1 MANPDLRTL
10 IRRLVS
16 AQGRSVPDQHMLERF
31 IAHRDEAAFTALVQ
45 RHGAMVLGVA
55 RDVLRHLQD
64 AEDIFQATFLVL
76 ARQAGAVRKQGSVG
90 SFLHGVAYRL
100 ALKARAAAAT
110 RRRHESRLPPRAPG
124 ESLDN
129 LTWQELS
136 AILHQE
142 LERLPDKY
150 RAPLVLCYLE
160 GMTQDQAAEHLGL
173 PKGTLK
179 GRLERARLLLRGRLV
194 RLGLAPAVV
203 LLVDACRPVGAAPAA
218 PVASTLAKSA
228 VAFAAGRPAGVSAQV
243 AQLTKGAL
251 KAMLVSK
258 IRSAAVLLGIS
269 LLAAGSAVLVSRGAS
284 GRPPAQEG
292 PAARGEGTDAKPG
305 KDAGKD
311 LPWGEAVG
319 GWRMRVSL
327 PSGTE
332 YRRNAPLPLSIQVE
346 NVSGAARSLAFLAPY
361 ADPEVTE
368 DGERLVAR
376 VPIDVTPWEGR
387 RDQLPSGASLNWTI
401 DFDRLRFARQP
412 LKAGTTLRIRF
423 RLAMQGETPE
433 GAPDPREQRLLF
445 SNEVSLKLR
454 DDHPSVMASE
464 EDLPPK
470 WVGSMEL
477 TYREHLGL
485 AGYWALRIDGEGRAR
500 LVSLGHG
507 KGKTLPI
514 GMIQTEAVLNREHL
528 DRLARL
534 LRDQKVWELADLARD
549 EIANPDE
556 GEIRLSVGMG
566 HGSLVRTFPER
577 VVRGERKLLA
587 LRAEMEH
594 LMAVVRRESAARESR
609 PDQSPTLPSPPNG
622 DDTKPDAR
630 VDEPVWGKP
639 LNGLRLGLCRTE
651 AKKDG
656 QVRLLVVLENGGAE
670 DLVVNLGL
678 MLANGKRQLPMA
690 VRLVV
695 IGGDGKEHV
704 LRLNQPG
711 VAGRVDPFIVPLSS
725 GNRYAVSCDLEQ
737 WGERLAPGRYR
748 ARAEFVGEAVTKEQV
763 NKDMTGL
770 ALMPIWT
777 GTITSGDLRVTLPAR
792 PAR

>member
-31 IAHRDEAAFTALVQ
+31 IAHQDEEAFAALVE
-45 RHGAMVLGVA
+45 RHGGMVLGVA
-55 RDVLRHLQD
+55 RDVLRHLHD

-100 ALKARAAAAT
+100 ALKARTAAAT
-110 RRRHESRLPPRAPG
+110 RRRHESRLPARPKG

-142 LERLPDKY
+142 LERLPDKF

-160 GMTQDQAAEHLGL
+160 GMTHDQAAEHLGL
-173 PKGTLK
+173 AKGTLK

-218 PVASTLAKSA
+218 PGASTLAQAA
-228 VAFAAGRPAGVSAQV
+228 VAFAAGRPAGVSPQV

-251 KAMLVSK
+251 NAMLVSK
-258 IRSAAVLLGIS
+258 LGSAAVLLGVS
-269 LLAAGSAVLVSRGAS
+269 LLVAGSGVFVSRGAS
-284 GRPPAQEG
+284 GGPPMQEEPTAQG
-292 PAARGEGTDAKPG
+292 GGAVANPGTDA
-305 KDAGKD
+305 ARD

-332 YRRNAPLPLSIQVE
+332 YRRNAPLPLSLEVQ
-346 NVSGAARSLAFLAPY
+346 NVSGGPRSIAFLAPY
-361 ADPEVTE
+361 ADPEVSE
-368 DGERLVAR
+368 GGERLVVR
-376 VPIDVTPWEGR
+376 VPIDVTPWEAR
-387 RDQLPSGASLNWTI
+387 RDQLPAEASLKWTV

-412 LKAGTTLRIRF
+412 LKAGTALRIRF
-423 RLAMQGETPE
+423 RLAMLGETPE
-433 GAPDPREQRLLF
+433 GAPDPRTHQELF
-445 SNEVSLKLR
+445 SNEVSLKVR

-470 WVGSMEL
+470 WVGSMVL

-485 AGYWALRIDGEGRAR
+485 LGYQALRIDGEGRAR
-500 LVSLGHG
+500 LVSLGRG
-507 KGKTLPI
+507 KGKTPPI
-514 GMIQTEAVLNREHL
+514 GLIRTEAVLNREHL

-549 EIANPDE
+549 EIPNPDE

-566 HGSLVRTFPER
+566 HGSLVRSFPNR
-577 VVRGERKLLA
+577 VVRGERKLLV
-587 LRAEMEH
+587 LKAEMDH
-594 LMAVVRRESAARESR
+594 LMEVVRREAAAKESR
-609 PDQSPTLPSPPNG
+609 QDQSPTLPSPQTG
-622 DDTKPDAR
+622 DDAKADAR
-630 VDEPVWGKP
+630 IDETVWGKP
-639 LNGLRLGLCRTE
+639 LNGLRLGLCRAE

-656 QVRLLVVLENGGAE
+656 QVRLHVVLENGGAE

-678 MLANGKRQLPMA
+678 LLANGKRQLPMA
-690 VRLVV
+690 VSLRVV
-695 IGGDGKEHV
+695 GGDGKEHV
-704 LRLNQPG
+704 LRLNVPG
-711 VAGRVDPFIVPLSS
+711 VAGRVDPFVVPLSS

-737 WGERLAPGRYR
+737 WGEPLAPGRYR
-748 ARAEFVGEAVTKEQV
+748 ARAEFVGEAVTKKAI
-763 NKDMTGL
+763 NTDMTGL

-777 GTITSGDLRVTLPAR
+777 GTITSGDLQVTLPAR